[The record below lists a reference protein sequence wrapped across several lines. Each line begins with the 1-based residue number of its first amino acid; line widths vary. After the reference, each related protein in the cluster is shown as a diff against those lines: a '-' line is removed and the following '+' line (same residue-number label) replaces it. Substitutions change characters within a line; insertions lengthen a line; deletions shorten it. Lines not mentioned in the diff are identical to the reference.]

1 MAESMEDIWLRKARD
16 GDQAAFGCLVRAYEK
31 RVFALT
37 RRLCADPSDAE
48 EAAQDAFL
56 AVWQGLPNFR
66 GEASFSTWLY
76 RLTANACA
84 DILRRRQRRSGQDEP
99 LDQAETLPARGPGP
113 QEAAERKELRSAIEA
128 GLRQL
133 PEDYRTALILREI
146 QQLSYEEIAAATG
159 AELGTVK
166 SRISRGR
173 GLLRKFL
180 TEAGNLSDFPAS
192 NRIDSGKGGR
202 G

>member
-16 GDQAAFGCLVRAYEK
+16 GDQDAFGCLVRAYEK

-56 AVWQGLPNFR
+56 AVWQGLPGFR

-76 RLTANACA
+76 RLTANACT
-84 DILRRRQRRSGQDEP
+84 DILRRRQRRSGLDEP
-99 LDQAETLPARGPGP
+99 LDQAEALPARGPGP
-113 QEAAERKELRSAIEA
+113 QEAAERGELRSAIEA

-180 TEAGNLSDFPAS
+180 TESGNLSSFPAS
-192 NRIDSGKGGR
+192 NRIAKGKGGR

>member
-1 MAESMEDIWLRKARD
+1 MAESMEEVWLAQAKS
-16 GDQAAFGCLVRAYEK
+16 GDHEAFGCLVRAYEK

-37 RRLCADPSDAE
+37 RRLCEDPSDAE

-56 AVWQGLPNFR
+56 AVWQGLPSFR
-66 GEASFSTWLY
+66 GEARFSTWLY
-76 RLTANACA
+76 RLTVNACT
-84 DILRRRQRRSGQDEP
+84 DILRRRQRRSGRDEL
-99 LDQAETLPARGPGP
+99 LDRAEALPDLAPSP

-133 PEDYRTALILREI
+133 PEEYRTALVLREI
-146 QQLSYEEIAAATG
+146 QQLSYEEIAQTTG
-159 AELGTVK
+159 AKSGTIK

-180 TEAGNLSDFPAS
+180 QEQGNLSDFPAS
-192 NRIDSGKGGR
+192 NRIEAGKGGR

>member
-1 MAESMEDIWLRKARD
+1 MAESMEEVWLAQAKS
-16 GDQAAFGCLVRAYEK
+16 GDQEAFGCLVRAYEK

-37 RRLCADPSDAE
+37 RRLCEDPSDAE

-56 AVWQGLPNFR
+56 AVWQGLPSFR
-66 GEASFSTWLY
+66 GEARFSTVN
-76 RLTANACA
+76 TCT
-84 DILRRRQRRSGQDEP
+84 DILRRRQRRSGRDEP
-99 LDQAETLPARGPGP
+99 LDRAEALPDRAPSP

-133 PEDYRTALILREI
+133 PEEHRTALVLREI
-146 QQLSYEEIAAATG
+146 QQLSYEEIAQATG
-159 AELGTVK
+159 AKSGTIK

-180 TEAGNLSDFPAS
+180 QEHGNLSDFPAS
-192 NRIDSGKGGR
+192 NRIEAGKGGR

>member
-1 MAESMEDIWLRKARD
+1 MAESREEVWLAQAKS
-16 GDQAAFGCLVRAYEK
+16 GDQEAFGCLVRAYEK

-37 RRLCADPSDAE
+37 RRLCVDPSDAE

-56 AVWQGLPNFR
+56 AVWQGLPAFR
-66 GEASFSTWLY
+66 GESSFSTWLY
-76 RLTANACA
+76 RLTANACT
-84 DILRRRQRRSGQDEP
+84 DILRRRQRRSGLDEP
-99 LDQAETLPARGPGP
+99 LDQAGALPARGPGP
-113 QEAAERKELRSAIEA
+113 QEAAERGELRSAIEA

-133 PEDYRTALILREI
+133 PEEYRTALVLREI
-146 QQLSYEEIAAATG
+146 QQLSYEEIAQATG
-159 AELGTVK
+159 AKPGTIK

-180 TEAGNLSDFPAS
+180 QEHGNLSDLPAS
-192 NRIDSGKGGR
+192 NRIETGKGGR

>member
-1 MAESMEDIWLRKARD
+1 MAESMEDIWLRKAKD
-16 GDQAAFGCLVRAYEK
+16 GDQDAFGCLVRAYEK

-133 PEDYRTALILREI
+133 PEDYRTALILRGRRRRGGAWHREVPD
-146 QQLSYEEIAAATG
+146 QPGPGSAA
-159 AELGTVK
+159 K
-166 SRISRGR
+166 ISDGKREPFR
-173 GLLRKFL
+173 
-180 TEAGNLSDFPAS
+180 FPCV
-192 NRIDSGKGGR
+192 
-202 G
+202 

>member
-1 MAESMEDIWLRKARD
+1 MAESMEEVWLAQAKS
-16 GDQAAFGCLVRAYEK
+16 GDHEAFGCLVRAYEK

-37 RRLCADPSDAE
+37 RRLCEDPSDAE

-56 AVWQGLPNFR
+56 AVWQGLPSFR
-66 GEASFSTWLY
+66 GEARFSTWLY
-76 RLTANACA
+76 RLTVNACT
-84 DILRRRQRRSGQDEP
+84 DILRRRQRRSGRDEP
-99 LDQAETLPARGPGP
+99 LDRAEALPDRAPSP

-133 PEDYRTALILREI
+133 PEEYRTALVLREI
-146 QQLSYEEIAAATG
+146 QQLSYEEIAQATG
-159 AELGTVK
+159 AKPGTIK

-180 TEAGNLSDFPAS
+180 QEHGNLSDLPAS
-192 NRIDSGKGGR
+192 NRIETGKGGR

>member
-1 MAESMEDIWLRKARD
+1 MAESMEDIWLRKAKD
-16 GDQAAFGCLVRAYEK
+16 GDQDAFGCLVRAYEK

-84 DILRRRQRRSGQDEP
+84 DILRRR
-99 LDQAETLPARGPGP
+99 
-113 QEAAERKELRSAIEA
+113 
-128 GLRQL
+128 
-133 PEDYRTALILREI
+133 
-146 QQLSYEEIAAATG
+146 
-159 AELGTVK
+159 
-166 SRISRGR
+166 
-173 GLLRKFL
+173 
-180 TEAGNLSDFPAS
+180 
-192 NRIDSGKGGR
+192 
-202 G
+202 

>member
-1 MAESMEDIWLRKARD
+1 MAESREEVWLRRAGE
-16 GDQAAFGCLVRAYEK
+16 GDQEAFGCLVRAYEK
-31 RVFALT
+31 RVFAVT

-56 AVWQGLPNFR
+56 AVWQGLPGFR

-76 RLTANACA
+76 RLTVNACT
-84 DILRRRQRRSGQDEP
+84 DILRRRQRRSGRDGP
-99 LDQAETLPARGPGP
+99 LEEAETLPGREPSP
-113 QEAAERKELRSAIEA
+113 QETVERRELRAALEA

-133 PEDYRTALILREI
+133 PEEYREALVLRELR
-146 QQLSYEEIAAATG
+146 QLSYGEIAAATG
-159 AELGTVK
+159 VELGTVK

-180 TEAGNLSDFPAS
+180 TESGNLSSFLAS
-192 NRIDSGKGGR
+192 NRIAEGKGGR

>member
-1 MAESMEDIWLRKARD
+1 MAESMEDIWLRQAKD
-16 GDQAAFGCLVRAYEK
+16 GDQDAFGCLVRAYEK

-56 AVWQGLPNFR
+56 AVWQGLPSFR

-76 RLTANACA
+76 RLTANACT

-99 LDQAETLPARGPGP
+99 LDQAEALPARDPGP
-113 QEAAERKELRSAIEA
+113 QEAAERGELRAAIEA

-173 GLLRKFL
+173 RALRKFL
-180 TEAGNLSDFPAS
+180 TEPGNLSGFPAS
-192 NRIDSGKGGR
+192 NRIEQGKGGR

>member
-1 MAESMEDIWLRKARD
+1 MAESMEEVWLAQAKS
-16 GDQAAFGCLVRAYEK
+16 GDHEAFGCLVRAYEK

-37 RRLCADPSDAE
+37 RRLCVDPSDAE

-56 AVWQGLPNFR
+56 AVWQGLPSFR
-66 GEASFSTWLY
+66 GEARFSTWLY
-76 RLTANACA
+76 RLTVNACT
-84 DILRRRQRRSGQDEP
+84 DILRRRQRRSGRDEP
-99 LDQAETLPARGPGP
+99 LDRAEALPDRAPSP

-133 PEDYRTALILREI
+133 PEEYRTALVLREI
-146 QQLSYEEIAAATG
+146 QQLSYEEIAQATG
-159 AELGTVK
+159 AKPGTIK

-180 TEAGNLSDFPAS
+180 QEHGNLSDFPAS
-192 NRIDSGKGGR
+192 NRIEAGKGGR

>member
-1 MAESMEDIWLRKARD
+1 MAESMEEVWLAQAKS
-16 GDQAAFGCLVRAYEK
+16 GDHEAFGCLVRAYEK

-37 RRLCADPSDAE
+37 RRLCEDPSDAE

-56 AVWQGLPNFR
+56 AVWQGLPSFR
-66 GEASFSTWLY
+66 GEARFSTWLY
-76 RLTANACA
+76 RLTVNACT
-84 DILRRRQRRSGQDEP
+84 DILRRRQRRSGRDEP
-99 LDQAETLPARGPGP
+99 LDRAEALPDRAPSP

-133 PEDYRTALILREI
+133 PEEYRTALVLREI
-146 QQLSYEEIAAATG
+146 QQLSYEEIAQATG
-159 AELGTVK
+159 AKPGTIK

-180 TEAGNLSDFPAS
+180 QEHGNLSDFPAS
-192 NRIDSGKGGR
+192 NRIEAGKGGR

>member
-1 MAESMEDIWLRKARD
+1 MAESMEDIWLRRARD
-16 GDQAAFGCLVRAYEK
+16 GDQDAFGCLVRAYET
-31 RVFALT
+31 RVFAVT

-56 AVWQGLPNFR
+56 AVWQGLPGFR

-76 RLTANACA
+76 RLTVNACT
-84 DILRRRQRRSGQDEP
+84 DILRRRQRRSGRDEP
-99 LDQAETLPARGPGP
+99 LEEAGSLPGREPSP
-113 QEAAERKELRSAIEA
+113 QEALERREVRAALEA

-133 PEDYRTALILREI
+133 PEEYREALVLRELR
-146 QQLSYEEIAAATG
+146 QLSYGEIATATG
-159 AELGTVK
+159 VELGTVK

-180 TEAGNLSDFPAS
+180 TEGGNLSSFPAS
-192 NRIDSGKGGR
+192 NQAAEGKGGR

>member
-1 MAESMEDIWLRKARD
+1 MAESMEEVWLAQAKS
-16 GDQAAFGCLVRAYEK
+16 GDHEAFGCLVRAYEK

-37 RRLCADPSDAE
+37 RRLCVDPSDAE

-56 AVWQGLPNFR
+56 AVWQGLPSFR
-66 GEASFSTWLY
+66 GEARFSTWLY
-76 RLTANACA
+76 RLTVNACT
-84 DILRRRQRRSGQDEP
+84 DILRRRQRRSGRDEL
-99 LDQAETLPARGPGP
+99 LDRAEALPDLAPSP

-133 PEDYRTALILREI
+133 PEEYRTALVLREI
-146 QQLSYEEIAAATG
+146 QQLSYEEIAQTTG
-159 AELGTVK
+159 AKSGTIK

-180 TEAGNLSDFPAS
+180 QEQGNLSDFPAS
-192 NRIDSGKGGR
+192 NRIEAGKGGR

>member
-1 MAESMEDIWLRKARD
+1 MAESMEEVWLAQAKS
-16 GDQAAFGCLVRAYEK
+16 GDHEAFGCLVRAYEK

-37 RRLCADPSDAE
+37 RRLCVDPSDAE

-56 AVWQGLPNFR
+56 AVWQGLPSFR
-66 GEASFSTWLY
+66 GEARFSTWLY
-76 RLTANACA
+76 RLTVNACT
-84 DILRRRQRRSGQDEP
+84 DILRRRQRRSGRDEP
-99 LDQAETLPARGPGP
+99 LDRAEALPDLAPSP

-133 PEDYRTALILREI
+133 PEEYRTALVLREI
-146 QQLSYEEIAAATG
+146 QQLSYEEIAQTTG
-159 AELGTVK
+159 AKSGTIK

-180 TEAGNLSDFPAS
+180 QEHGNLSDFPAS
-192 NRIDSGKGGR
+192 NRIEAGKGGR

>member
-1 MAESMEDIWLRKARD
+1 MAESREEVWLAQAKR
-16 GDQAAFGCLVRAYEK
+16 GDQEAFGCLIRAYEK

-56 AVWQGLPNFR
+56 AVWQGLPSFR
-66 GEASFSTWLY
+66 GEARFSTWLY
-76 RLTANACA
+76 RLTVNACT
-84 DILRRRQRRSGQDEP
+84 DILRRRQRRSGRDEP
-99 LDQAETLPARGPGP
+99 LDRAEALPDRAPSP

-133 PEDYRTALILREI
+133 PEEYRTALVLREI
-146 QQLSYEEIAAATG
+146 QQLSYEEIAQATG
-159 AELGTVK
+159 AKPGTIK

-180 TEAGNLSDFPAS
+180 QEHGNLSDLPAS
-192 NRIDSGKGGR
+192 NRIETGKGGR

>member
-1 MAESMEDIWLRKARD
+1 MAESMEDIWLRKARE
-16 GDQAAFGCLVRAYEK
+16 GDQDAFGCLVRAYEK

-76 RLTANACA
+76 RLTVNACT
-84 DILRRRQRRSGQDEP
+84 DILRRRQRRSGLDEP
-99 LDQAETLPARGPGP
+99 LDQAEALPARDPSP

-128 GLRQL
+128 GL
-133 PEDYRTALILREI
+133 RTALILREI

-159 AELGTVK
+159 VELGTVK

-180 TEAGNLSDFPAS
+180 TGPGNLSDSPAS
-192 NRIDSGKGGR
+192 NRIETGKGGR

>member
-1 MAESMEDIWLRKARD
+1 MAESREEVWLAQAKR
-16 GDQAAFGCLVRAYEK
+16 GDQEAFGCLVRAYEK

-37 RRLCADPSDAE
+37 RRLCVDPSDAE

-56 AVWQGLPNFR
+56 AVWQGLPSFR
-66 GEASFSTWLY
+66 GEARFSTWLY
-76 RLTANACA
+76 RLTVNACT
-84 DILRRRQRRSGQDEP
+84 DILRRRQRRSGRDEP
-99 LDQAETLPARGPGP
+99 LDRAEALPDRAPSP

-133 PEDYRTALILREI
+133 PEEYRTALVLREI
-146 QQLSYEEIAAATG
+146 QQLSYEEIAQATG
-159 AELGTVK
+159 AKSGTIK

-180 TEAGNLSDFPAS
+180 QEHGNLSDFPAS
-192 NRIDSGKGGR
+192 NRIEAGKGGR